1 MKNTGTIKRKHT
13 ADILIFTAQLAAGF
27 LFSGTRISGAAAFAD
42 ISIAGASG
50 LAGSAA
56 VLTGSLLYC
65 FLSGSIGRN
74 IVKLSA
80 MVMLLIAK
88 LLMENKRD
96 PKSCGIFTAVC
107 VLLSGTA
114 VSAVIGELVYKL
126 IFYVFYSALAGFTAY
141 SSGRIASDVRNGA
154 SADLTGFSGC
164 FYAVVYTIYAA
175 SLCSINTPLVNI
187 GIIIGVTATLL
198 AAHFYGFGGGVAV
211 GALTACAA
219 FLADPKIGMT
229 AVLLPAAGLFTG
241 YITRRRAS
249 VSAGIFCAAVFML
262 MILTGM
268 TENGID
274 IMLNCLCGTGVFL
287 IISPYFPDKRIR
299 TSEQYNAQ
307 LPEMAAR
314 RNAFVSDSL
323 ASVRRETSQI
333 ADMLA
338 KKKTAEAET
347 ADELAAVCDKCYRR
361 HLCRRQGSTALKGL
375 EILGKMT
382 EVSQE
387 TFPVELDTCIR
398 RDRLIAAR
406 NRMVRSDTLAR
417 LMEMRTCD
425 CRGLFGEQMKMAERL
440 VRDSGKFPKLRHS
453 QRVSNVIWEK
463 LRKFGFEPDH
473 VSACYGESGRLLA
486 EMYFSAENAP
496 ASGTRICD
504 LISDELRMALSI
516 SEPVSSGKQV
526 RFRLFEKP
534 AYSLEVC
541 TASRRADGSEESGD
555 TFTVFSDGT
564 GIGYVVLSDG
574 MGSGKEAAFESGLAA
589 GLFRRLITCGIGH
602 EAAVK
607 IINSVMLTKSSEET
621 FATLDILRIDLDTCG
636 MTVIKSGSAPTLIR
650 HGGSVIKIA
659 AKTFPVGMYERS
671 EAYIADC
678 GFSEGDIAIMFSDGV
693 SENEYLFVKELLMGG
708 SDLKSIVDEI
718 CSKSRRFDPADRS
731 DDVTVIG
738 IRAISA

>member
-1 MKNTGTIKRKHT
+1 M
-13 ADILIFTAQLAAGF
+13 
-27 LFSGTRISGAAAFAD
+27 
-42 ISIAGASG
+42 
-50 LAGSAA
+50 
-56 VLTGSLLYC
+56 
-65 FLSGSIGRN
+65 
-74 IVKLSA
+74 
-80 MVMLLIAK
+80 
-88 LLMENKRD
+88 
-96 PKSCGIFTAVC
+96 
-107 VLLSGTA
+107 
-114 VSAVIGELVYKL
+114 
-126 IFYVFYSALAGFTAY
+126 
-141 SSGRIASDVRNGA
+141 
-154 SADLTGFSGC
+154 
-164 FYAVVYTIYAA
+164 
-175 SLCSINTPLVNI
+175 
-187 GIIIGVTATLL
+187 
-198 AAHFYGFGGGVAV
+198 
-211 GALTACAA
+211 
-219 FLADPKIGMT
+219 
-229 AVLLPAAGLFTG
+229 
-241 YITRRRAS
+241 
-249 VSAGIFCAAVFML
+249 
-262 MILTGM
+262 
-268 TENGID
+268 
-274 IMLNCLCGTGVFL
+274 
-287 IISPYFPDKRIR
+287 
-299 TSEQYNAQ
+299 
-307 LPEMAAR
+307 
-314 RNAFVSDSL
+314 
-323 ASVRRETSQI
+323 
-333 ADMLA
+333 
-338 KKKTAEAET
+338 
-347 ADELAAVCDKCYRR
+347 
-361 HLCRRQGSTALKGL
+361 
-375 EILGKMT
+375 
-382 EVSQE
+382 
-387 TFPVELDTCIR
+387 
-398 RDRLIAAR
+398 
-406 NRMVRSDTLAR
+406 
-417 LMEMRTCD
+417 
-425 CRGLFGEQMKMAERL
+425 
-440 VRDSGKFPKLRHS
+440 
-453 QRVSNVIWEK
+453 
-463 LRKFGFEPDH
+463 
-473 VSACYGESGRLLA
+473 SACYGESGRLLA